1 MIMIMAGLFSGH
13 PPWDASPGDRLFS
26 HSSLEA
32 GHGKSLPWYHKKV
45 VTRCRVELDTGWNI
59 FWVFQS
65 EGYWQT
71 FPKNLF
77 RPLKALTDT
86 QTRSF
91 EHPFQM
97 FSFCLSWFVCSIL
110 FIQVCFFS
118 FVCSALFVQ
127 LWLFRLAL
135 DWVLLPLVWLP
146 TSWKRFLLLKNQ
158 PTKQFVLL

>member
-110 FIQVCFFS
+110 FLQVCLFSFGCSGWRWTEFFS
-118 FVCSALFVQ
+118 PWSGCLYHGKGFCC
-127 LWLFRLAL
+127 
-135 DWVLLPLVWLP
+135 
-146 TSWKRFLLLKNQ
+146 WKTNQ
-158 PTKQFVLL
+158 PNKQFVLL